1 MPRAS
6 EKELPPSTLQTML
19 DLGLIFAPAPVRK
32 VASTRWGSKLVLI
45 ALAALLAKGILSIR
59 WVDGKPQFSFDRQK
73 AAEVKQ
79 ELTQD
84 LRQKSKEWA
93 AQNGVQFPA
102 SGGTNSSPP
111 WPGQGAG
118 QPSGQTAQGYYYP
131 PQQGQ
136 PYAGQPYGGQAAP
149 AYPQQ
154 PAYSGYQQPAP
165 AGYPGYNQPY
175 QQPQPAYPQTG
186 RPYNPPNQTYQQP
199 GYGRY

>member
-45 ALAALLAKGILSIR
+45 ALAALLAKGILSIQ

-84 LRQKSKEWA
+84 LKEKSREWA

-102 SGGTNSSPP
+102 SRGTNSTP
-111 WPGQGAG
+111 WPQQGAG

-154 PAYSGYQQPAP
+154 PAYPGYQQPGP
-165 AGYPGYNQPY
+165 VGYPGFNQPY
-175 QQPQPAYPQTG
+175 QQPQPVYPQTG
-186 RPYNPPNQTYQQP
+186 RPATPPRQPNQP

>member
-45 ALAALLAKGILSIR
+45 ALAALLAKGILSIQ

-84 LRQKSKEWA
+84 LRQKGKEWA
-93 AQNGVQFPA
+93 AQSGVQFPA

-111 WPGQGAG
+111 WPSQGPG

-136 PYAGQPYGGQAAP
+136 NYAGQPNGGQAAP
-149 AYPQQ
+149 AYPRQ

-175 QQPQPAYPQTG
+175 QQPQTAYPQTG
-186 RPYNPPNQTYQQP
+186 RPYTPPNQNYQQP

>member
-1 MPRAS
+1 
-6 EKELPPSTLQTML
+6 ML

-45 ALAALLAKGILSIR
+45 GLAALLAKGILSIR

-84 LRQKSKEWA
+84 LKEKGREWA

-102 SGGTNSSPP
+102 SGGTNSPP
-111 WPGQGAG
+111 WPQQGAG

-154 PAYSGYQQPAP
+154 PAYPGYQQPAP
-165 AGYPGYNQPY
+165 GGYPGYNQPY
-175 QQPQPAYPQTG
+175 QQTQPAYPQTG
-186 RPYNPPNQTYQQP
+186 RPATPSRQPNQP